1 LFVNAVAG
9 LRFLAIFNRT
19 ERWKSECI
27 ASSDQLATGTSAV
40 MSARHMAV
48 LIALLACALSAPAW
62 AEGGGFTIGPSGQQ
76 AYPNQPQYQYPTN
89 SRTQRK
95 CPKGQ
100 ALFQGRC
107 RIKLPVR

>member
-1 LFVNAVAG
+1 MNVRQMGG
-9 LRFLAIFNRT
+9 LIVLLGSALA
-19 ERWKSECI
+19 S
-27 ASSDQLATGTSAV
+27 
-40 MSARHMAV
+40 
-48 LIALLACALSAPAW
+48 PAA
-62 AEGGGFTIGPSGQQ
+62 AEGGGFTIGPHGQH
-76 AYPNQPQYQYPTN
+76 AYPNEPQYQYPTN